1 MQEIIVYDVHDI
13 MELLGI
19 SEKEAYR
26 VMTSSEFPAFFL
38 NKTPYVSAAALDRW
52 MSSKTIKK
60 DKSKR

>member
-1 MQEIIVYDVHDI
+1 MRKRIVYDVNDI

-26 VMTSSEFPAFFL
+26 MMTSSGFPAFFL
-38 NKTPYVSAAALDRW
+38 NKTPYVSAAALDQW
-52 MSSKTIKK
+52 MSSKTITK